1 MSQGS
6 LNMESDKQGG
16 LSYWGK
22 EKTLALS
29 CENTG
34 LQRHP
39 WALPGANLGGYRWAN
54 ASGYPYTL
62 KICLHTLPNVLKEQN
77 ERGNCLQEFMCI

>member
-1 MSQGS
+1 MKNQTPTNTKPDWRPGVSQGS
-6 LNMESDKQGG
+6 LNMESDRQGG

-39 WALPGANLGGYRWAN
+39 WALPGANLGGYRQVGKCRWLA
-54 ASGYPYTL
+54 
-62 KICLHTLPNVLKEQN
+62 LHPQDLSSHIT
-77 ERGNCLQEFMCI
+77 